1 MLKVTTVSDLLQ
13 CPGDDRLADIGLKGS
28 KDESGSC
35 YIAITMP
42 LLSASIMTLLLV
54 FTGVI
59 RTIKR
64 GSIKLKVNKKDL
76 HATPL
81 LVRLHV
87 WRLRVASRGW
97 PRKRGTRFGAFG
109 IRSAV
114 NSGKSDDLELLI
126 IAM

>member
-35 YIAITMP
+35 YITITMP

-64 GSIKLKVNKKDL
+64 GSIKLKVNKKRSPCYS
-76 HATPL
+76 ATRASSCVETARREP
-81 LVRLHV
+81 RLAKEAGDTF
-87 WRLRVASRGW
+87 WSFWNPIRGEFW
-97 PRKRGTRFGAFG
+97 Q
-109 IRSAV
+109 V
-114 NSGKSDDLELLI
+114 
-126 IAM
+126 